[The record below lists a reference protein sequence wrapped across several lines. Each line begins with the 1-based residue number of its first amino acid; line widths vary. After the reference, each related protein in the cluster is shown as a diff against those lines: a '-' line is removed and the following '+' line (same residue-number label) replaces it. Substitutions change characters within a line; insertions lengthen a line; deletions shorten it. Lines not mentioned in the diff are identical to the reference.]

1 MAEAVADVRYRWNM
15 SIEARLLVVI
25 TLALLSLG
33 LGTVYSASA
42 IVAQQAG
49 QSNAA
54 FFFKQLGGVA
64 VGLVV
69 FAIFAKVD
77 AEQWYRWAWPVMLLS
92 IALLLLVILPFTESI
107 APRSHGSRRFLIGA
121 SLQPSELGKIA
132 VIVWTSMLVV
142 KKGDALQGLTKGLLP
157 FLVIVGLLNI
167 LVALEPDLSIAM
179 TYTLIMG
186 IILFAGGVRIGHFVV
201 LGIIGIPLLWSQFQR
216 LNYALLRMT
225 AFFDPGSAPPH
236 FDYQLKQSLIAVGSG
251 RLFGVGFGQGRQQF
265 GFLPLAYD
273 DFIAANIGEE
283 RGFIGLAFVILMFA
297 LYAVLGFRIA
307 RAARSP
313 FLQLVTIGITTTIV
327 LTAYLHIGVA
337 IGLLP
342 TTGLTLPF
350 ISYGRSNLVLSLLM
364 TAILVN
370 IGSTREKVIGGRA
383 TDPSFPLERA

>member
-1 MAEAVADVRYRWNM
+1 MAEAVSDVRYRWRM
-15 SIEARLLVVI
+15 SIEARALVVV
-25 TLALLSLG
+25 TLALLALG

-42 IVAQQAG
+42 SSAQQAG
-49 QSNAA
+49 QSAA
-54 FFFKQLGGVA
+54 TFFLKQLGGVGI
-64 VGLVV
+64 GLIV

-77 AEQWYRWAWPVMLLS
+77 AEQWRRWAWPLMIITIVLL
-92 IALLLLVILPFTESI
+92 ILVILPFTESI
-107 APRSHGSRRFLIGA
+107 APRLHGSRRFLLGA

-132 VIVWTSMLVV
+132 VIVWTAMLIV
-142 KKGDALQGLTKGLLP
+142 KKGDALRGLTKGLLP
-157 FLVIVGLLNI
+157 FLVVVGVLDVLT
-167 LVALEPDLSIAM
+167 ALEPDLSVSM

-201 LGIIGIPLLWSQFQR
+201 LGIISIPLLWSQFQR

-225 AFFDPGSAPPH
+225 AFFDPGAAPPH
-236 FDYQLKQSLIAVGSG
+236 LDYQLKQSLIAVGSG
-251 RLFGVGFGQGRQQF
+251 RLFGVGFGQGRQQY
-265 GFLPLAYD
+265 GFLPFAYD

-297 LYAVLGFRIA
+297 LFGFLGFRIA
-307 RAARSP
+307 RSARSP
-313 FLQLVTIGITTTIV
+313 FLQLTAIGITVTVV

-350 ISYGRSNLVLSLLM
+350 ISYGRSNLILSMLM
-364 TAILVN
+364 TGILAN

-383 TDPSFPLERA
+383 TDPSFVLERA

>member
-1 MAEAVADVRYRWNM
+1 M
-15 SIEARLLVVI
+15 SVEARVLVVV
-25 TLALLSLG
+25 TLALLALG

-42 IVAQQAG
+42 VAARQAG
-49 QSNAA
+49 QSSAT
-54 FFFKQLGGVA
+54 FFLKQLGGVL

-77 AEQWYRWAWPVMLLS
+77 AEQWNRWAWPLMILSIVMLT
-92 IALLLLVILPFTESI
+92 LVILPFTESI
-107 APRSHGSRRFLIGA
+107 APRWHGSRRFLVGA
-121 SLQPSELGKIA
+121 SLQPSEFGKIA
-132 VIVWTSMLVV
+132 VIVWTAMLIV
-142 KKGDALQGLTKGLLP
+142 KKGDALKGLTKGLLP
-157 FLVIVGLLNI
+157 FLIIVGLLDV
-167 LVALEPDLSIAM
+167 LAALEPDLSVSM
-179 TYTLIMG
+179 TYTLIMA

-201 LGIIGIPLLWSQFQR
+201 LGIISIPLLWTQFQR

-236 FDYQLKQSLIAVGSG
+236 LDYQLKQSLIAVGSG
-251 RLFGVGFGQGRQQF
+251 GIFGVGFGQGRQQY

-297 LYAVLGFRIA
+297 LFAVLGFRIA
-307 RAARSP
+307 RTARSQ
-313 FLQLVTIGITTTIV
+313 FLQLTAIGITVTIV

-350 ISYGRSNLVLSLLM
+350 ISYGRSNLILSMLM
-364 TAILVN
+364 TGILVN

-383 TDPSFPLERA
+383 TDPSFALERA